1 MTRNSD
7 QRMLQPASIKFTSI
21 QLPRLRTTTHNTKL
35 AYTSLVVMFKQLSRC
50 SLLRVLNGICS
61 RMISAVNDTVFNH
74 DTDFCGITI
83 FKQQSVN
90 PD

>member
-35 AYTSLVVMFKQLSRC
+35 AYTCTCGNVQATIK
-50 SLLRVLNGICS
+50 VLI
-61 RMISAVNDTVFNH
+61 
-74 DTDFCGITI
+74 ITRSEWYMQPYD
-83 FKQQSVN
+83 KRS
-90 PD
+90 